1 MNADQKKQI
10 KAIFDGLEKLYDQ
23 TVDLSTE
30 LGDDENAEAQVT
42 TDVETCAD
50 HIERA
55 KDEIAGH
62 VK

>member
-1 MNADQKKQI
+1 MNADQKKQL
-10 KAIFDGLEKLYDQ
+10 KALSDVLEKAYDMA
-23 TVDLSTE
+23 TSLAEE
-30 LGDDENAEAQVT
+30 LQDEEGEEQAH